1 MGSTVS
7 PYPVRWGVCS
17 TSLVSEAW
25 MTVTSEAHPSLA
37 TYSTRAP
44 HYEPPKPYH
53 AKCPYCGT
61 HRKPF
66 TYMNCINC
74 GAPA

>member
-25 MTVTSEAHPSLA
+25 MTVTSEAHPSLCF
-37 TYSTRAP
+37 STVAP
-44 HYEPPKPYH
+44 HHADTPKP
-53 AKCPYCGT
+53 ARARCPYCGT
-61 HRKPF
+61 HRRPF
-66 TYMNCINC
+66 TYTNCINC